1 MRIEKFVAQS
11 EGKWRSMRSSHSLA
25 FKQFEHLISNIT
37 VQLLDHNDYRVLAL
51 LHLANDKNESHLL
64 PFYIKWVIDTDW
76 EQDNSNQVHNGSSIL
91 VPIPKTKNNGFLLRS
106 QGYAEPVQSVSKY
119 CFLNDGTFVVT
130 TEYESTR
137 TEERIWFLS
146 KSVRCRSSVVS
157 SKDTSGIIQTS
168 FTSEI
173 RLTNK
178 KNENVLTEF

>member
-1 MRIEKFVAQS
+1 MIIEQFVAQS
-11 EGKWRSMRSSHSLA
+11 EGQWRSMRSSHSLA
-25 FKQFEHLISNIT
+25 FKQFEHVISTIT
-37 VQLLDHNDYRVLAL
+37 VQLLDRNDPRVLAL
-51 LHLANDKNESHLL
+51 LHLANDISESHLL
-64 PFYIKWVIDTDW
+64 PFYIKWDVDTDW
-76 EQDNSNQVHNGSSIL
+76 EQDNSDQIHNGSSIL
-91 VPIPKTKNNGFLLRS
+91 VPIPKTKTNGVLLRS
-106 QGYAEPVQSVSKY
+106 QGYAEPIQSASKY

-130 TEYESTR
+130 SEYESTM

-178 KNENVLTEF
+178 KNEKILTKF